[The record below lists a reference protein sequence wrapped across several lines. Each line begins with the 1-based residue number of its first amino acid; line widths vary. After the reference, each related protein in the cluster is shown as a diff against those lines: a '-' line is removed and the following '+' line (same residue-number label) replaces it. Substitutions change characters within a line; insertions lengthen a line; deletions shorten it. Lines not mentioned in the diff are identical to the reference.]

1 MAFTQQAPIGTPDF
15 DLITKTLAS
24 LQPDSKL
31 QAYAAMHKNNP
42 YIVSLAK
49 SESDRRKA
57 LRTAVQGQNAGQMPT
72 VADREIAGM
81 SAPVMTQY
89 GGRVQTG
96 SGGRVQTELPED
108 QGIAQLPTPNMRTMA
123 DGGIAG
129 YDDQE
134 GMAQGGMFDFAQRS
148 EPVIRMS
155 GGGHIPRYQGIPK
168 AMGGDGSVVSSNPM
182 FNIPGFR
189 AVPARDQFTQAGAP
203 ENQTVWEQVSS
214 SLKDQGIQRQ
224 IQIIEDRIARG
235 IAGAEE
241 KAYYEQLKAKA
252 SGTPQLAAPK
262 DVVNPDNVLI
272 AAEKAGKAK
281 ATADKAPATKDT
293 APSTQRTQGTQG
305 GTSGQ
310 GIQSMYELFAGPKN
324 KRDTELNEIAQ
335 RIREQGEAE
344 TSSAQQQ
351 LNRLKA
357 DITAQGEYGKDKEAK
372 LKGKEA
378 RIAKE
383 EGQAGGLALLE
394 TGLAIMSGTSAN
406 AFENIGKGSL
416 VGTAS
421 YRKSMDKLEDA
432 RDKLDDAYGRLE
444 DVRFNQKNLNNAE
457 IRKATADVEKAAN
470 AGLKSLTD
478 FAVTRYGM
486 SREDAKTMF
495 TGAMQERV
503 ANIGAGATIESARM
517 RSKDND
523 KYLETIKG
531 SGAIE
536 QARKNVMEQV
546 IKANKYGT
554 PEQIQMQFEKE
565 WEKTLQLNPAL
576 AKLAGTSGGGSTPAG
591 GADFVL
597 NPQTGKLEPRK

>member
-1 MAFTQQAPIGTPDF
+1 
-15 DLITKTLAS
+15 
-24 LQPDSKL
+24 
-31 QAYAAMHKNNP
+31 
-42 YIVSLAK
+42 
-49 SESDRRKA
+49 
-57 LRTAVQGQNAGQMPT
+57 
-72 VADREIAGM
+72 
-81 SAPVMTQY
+81 
-89 GGRVQTG
+89 
-96 SGGRVQTELPED
+96 
-108 QGIAQLPTPNMRTMA
+108 MA

-129 YDDQE
+129 YDDEE

-155 GGGHIPRYQGIPK
+155 GGGHVPRYQGVPK
-168 AMGGDGSVVSSNPM
+168 AMGGDGSLVGD
-182 FNIPGFR
+182 IPGFQAVQPR
-189 AVPARDQFTQAGAP
+189 AQFTQQGAP
-203 ENQTVWEQVSS
+203 ENTPFFQRMFESLSASNKERQLAMIEQKIAQGTATV
-214 SLKDQGIQRQ
+214 
-224 IQIIEDRIARG
+224 
-235 IAGAEE
+235 EE
-241 KAYYEQLKAKA
+241 KNIYQTERLKAA
-252 SGTPQLAAPK
+252 GTPQLAAPK

-281 ATADKAPATKDT
+281 AIADKAPATKDT
-293 APSTQRTQGTQG
+293 APSAQRTQGTQG

-310 GIQSMYELFAGPKN
+310 GIKAMYDMFAGDQN
-324 KRDTELNEIAQ
+324 KRDTELNQIQERVRQ
-335 RIREQGEAE
+335 QGEAE
-344 TSSAQQQ
+344 TSAAQRQ
-351 LNRLKA
+351 LDQLKTDLA
-357 DITAQGEYGKDKEAK
+357 AQGAYGKDRETK
-372 LKGKEA
+372 LKGKEE

-394 TGLAIMSGTSAN
+394 AGLAMMAGGSAN
-406 AFENIGKGSL
+406 AFANIGQGAMA
-416 VGTAS
+416 GTAA
-421 YRKSMDKLEDA
+421 YRKSMEKIADA
-432 RDKLDDAYGRLE
+432 KDKLDDAYGRLE
-444 DVRFNQKNLNNAE
+444 DVRFNQTSMNNSE
-457 IRKATADVEKAAN
+457 IRKATADVDKAAN

-486 SREDAKTMF
+486 KREDAKTMF

-554 PEQIQMQFEKE
+554 PEQIQTQFEKE

-576 AKLAGTSGGGSTPAG
+576 AKLAGTSGGGSAPAG

>member
-1 MAFTQQAPIGTPDF
+1 MQLEELSNISDSLAMMPDPALQQFA
-15 DLITKTLAS
+15 
-24 LQPDSKL
+24 Q
-31 QAYAAMHKNNP
+31 MHKSDP
-42 YIVSLAK
+42 YMVSLAL
-49 SESDRRKA
+49 SESNRRKKI
-57 LRTAVQGQNAGQMPT
+57 RTAAQGQAGAAPKPKVVDAAIQ
-72 VADREIAGM
+72 GM
-81 SAPVMTQY
+81 TPAPAPV
-89 GGRVQTG
+89 VAQTA
-96 SGGRVQTELPED
+96 LPEN
-108 QGIAQLPTPNMRTMA
+108 QGIGALPAPNMRGLA

-129 YDDQE
+129 YSDEDE

-182 FNIPGFR
+182 FNIPGFQ

-262 DVVNPDNVLI
+262 DTFNPDEALM
-272 AAEKAGKAK
+272 ASEKAGKAK

-293 APSTQRTQGTQG
+293 APSAQRTQGTQG

-310 GIQSMYELFAGPKN
+310 GIKAMYEQFAGPKN
-324 KRDTELNEIAQ
+324 VRDTELNEIQQ
-335 RIREQGEAE
+335 RVREQGEAE
-344 TSSAQQQ
+344 TSAAQRQ
-351 LNRLKA
+351 LNQLKA
-357 DITAQGEYGKDKEAK
+357 DITSQGDYGKDRETK
-372 LKGKEA
+372 LK
-378 RIAKE
+378 AKE
-383 EGQAGGLALLE
+383 ERIGKEEGKAGGLALLE
-394 TGLAIMSGTSAN
+394 AGLAMMSGTSAN
-406 AFENIGKGSL
+406 AFANIGQGAL
-416 VGTAS
+416 AGTAA
-421 YRKSMDKLEDA
+421 YRKSLDKIEDA
-432 RDKLDDAYGRLE
+432 KDKLDDAYGRLE
-444 DVRFNQKNLNNAE
+444 DVRFNQKNLNNSE
-457 IRKATADVEKAAN
+457 IRKATADVDRAAN

-503 ANIGAGATIESARM
+503 ANIGKDATLGAAKM
-517 RSKDND
+517 RSQDNKDYINA
-523 KYLETIKG
+523 IKG
-531 SGAIE
+531 SGAVE

-546 IKANKYGT
+546 MKANKYGT
-554 PEQIQMQFEKE
+554 PEDLQNAFETE
-565 WEKTLQLNPAL
+565 WKKTLQLNPAL
-576 AKLAGTSGGGSTPAG
+576 AQLAGTSGGGGAPVG

-597 NPQTGKLEPRK
+597 NAQTGKLEPRK

>member
-1 MAFTQQAPIGTPDF
+1 MIDVNQITSTLRSMPDQQ
-15 DLITKTLAS
+15 
-24 LQPDSKL
+24 LQ
-31 QAYAAMHKNNP
+31 QYAAMHKGDP
-42 YIVSLAK
+42 YILSLAV
-49 SESDRRKA
+49 SESNQRKKMRA
-57 LRTAVQGQNAGQMPT
+57 AAQGQAGGQMPK
-72 VADREIAGM
+72 VADAAIAGM
-81 SAPVMTQY
+81 AQ
-89 GGRVQTG
+89 Q
-96 SGGRVQTELPED
+96 QLPED
-108 QGIAQLPTPNMRTMA
+108 QGIAQIPAPNMQRMA

-129 YDDQE
+129 YGDDANE
-134 GMAQGGMFDFAQRS
+134 DPGMAMGGMFDFAQRS
-148 EPVIRMS
+148 EPVIRMA
-155 GGGHIPRYQGIPK
+155 GGGHIPRYQGMPK
-168 AMGGDGSVVSSNPM
+168 AMGGDGSLVGD
-182 FNIPGFR
+182 IPGFQAVSPR
-189 AVPARDQFTQAGAP
+189 AQFTQAGAP
-203 ENQTVWEQVSS
+203 ENQTLWEQISN
-214 SLKDQGIQRQ
+214 SLQGEGLQRK

-235 IAGAEE
+235 IAGPEE

-252 SGTPQLAAPK
+252 AGTPQLAAPK
-262 DVVNPDNVLI
+262 DTFNPDEALL
-272 AAEKAGKAK
+272 ASEKAGKAK
-281 ATADKAPATKDT
+281 ATADKAPATKD
-293 APSTQRTQGTQG
+293 ASAASRTQGTQGTQG

-310 GIQSMYELFAGPKN
+310 GIQNMYELFAGPKN
-324 KRDTELNEIAQ
+324 KRDTELNEIER

-344 TSSAQQQ
+344 TSFAQQQ

-357 DITAQGEYGKDKEAK
+357 DIAAQGEYGKDKEAK
-372 LKGKEA
+372 LK
-378 RIAKE
+378 AKE
-383 EGQAGGLALLE
+383 ERIGKEEGKAGGLALLE
-394 TGLAIMSGTSAN
+394 AGLAMMSGTSSN
-406 AFENIGKGSL
+406 AFANIGQGAM
-416 VGTAS
+416 VGTAA
-421 YRKSMDKLEDA
+421 YRKSLDKIEDA
-432 RDKLDDAYGRLE
+432 KDKLDDAYGRLE

-503 ANIGAGATIESARM
+503 ANIGAGATITAAQM

-554 PEQIQMQFEKE
+554 PEQIQTQFEKE

-576 AKLAGTSGGGSTPAG
+576 AKLAGTSGGGSAPAG

>member
-1 MAFTQQAPIGTPDF
+1 MAFTQQTPIGTPDF

-49 SESDRRKA
+49 SESDRRKS
-57 LRTAVQGQNAGQMPT
+57 LRTAAQGQNAGQMPT

-81 SAPVMTQY
+81 APAPMMA
-89 GGRVQTG
+89 QT
-96 SGGRVQTELPED
+96 RLPED
-108 QGIAQLPTPNMRTMA
+108 QGIAQIPAPNMQRMA

-129 YDDQE
+129 YGDGDDVPKRN
-134 GMAQGGMFDFAQRS
+134 GMAQGGMYDFAQRS
-148 EPVIRMS
+148 EPVLRMS
-155 GGGHIPRYQGIPK
+155 GGGHIPRYQGNTT
-168 AMGGDGSVVSSNPM
+168 DGSLVGD
-182 FNIPGFR
+182 IPGFQAVQPR
-189 AVPARDQFTQAGAP
+189 AQFTQQGAP
-203 ENQTVWEQVSS
+203 ENTPFFQRMFESLSS
-214 SLKDQGIQRQ
+214 SNKERQLAMIEQKIAQGS
-224 IQIIEDRIARG
+224 AT
-235 IAGAEE
+235 AEE
-241 KAYYEQLKAKA
+241 KAIYQTERLKAA
-252 SGTPQLAAPK
+252 GTPQLAAPK
-262 DVVNPDNVLI
+262 DVVNPDSVLM

-293 APSTQRTQGTQG
+293 APPAPRTQG

-310 GIQSMYELFAGPKN
+310 GIQSMYEMFAGPKN
-324 KRDTELNEIAQ
+324 KRDTELNEIER

-357 DITAQGEYGKDKEAK
+357 DITAQGEYGKDREAK
-372 LKGKEA
+372 LKGKEE

-383 EGQAGGLALLE
+383 EGKAGGLALLE
-394 TGLAIMSGTSAN
+394 AGLAMMAGGSSN
-406 AFENIGKGSL
+406 AFANIGQGAMT
-416 VGTAS
+416 GTAA
-421 YRKSMDKLEDA
+421 YRKSMDKIEDA
-432 RDKLDDAYGRLE
+432 RDKLEDAYGRLE
-444 DVRFNQKNLNNAE
+444 DVRFNQKNLNNSE

-503 ANIGAGATIESARM
+503 ANIGAGATITAAQM
-517 RSKDND
+517 RSQDNKD
-523 KYLETIKG
+523 YLQTIKG
-531 SGAIE
+531 AGAVE

-546 IKANKYGT
+546 IKSNKYT
-554 PEQIQMQFEKE
+554 QDQIPAAFEKE
-565 WEKTLQLNPAL
+565 WQKTLQMNPAL
-576 AKLAGTSGGGSTPAG
+576 AQLVGTSGGG
-591 GADFVL
+591 GAVDTTGFRVL
-597 NPQTGKLEPRK
+597 R